1 MATFPL
7 SPYKKAGNTHYISG
21 QIGQEN
27 GQLVSDEVGAQ
38 TLRAIENIVTILKQ
52 NGLDITDV
60 VDVTAFITEQSDY
73 DMFNDAY
80 RTGFQEPFPTRTTVT
95 VKSLPLGAKVELKAI
110 AFK

>member
-7 SPYKKAGNTHYISG
+7 SPYKKVGNTHYVSG

-27 GQLVSDEVGAQ
+27 GQLVSDNISEQ
-38 TLRAIENIVTILKQ
+38 TTKTIENIKSILEQ
-52 NGLDITDV
+52 NGLEIGDV
-60 VDVTAFITEQSDY
+60 VDVIAFITEQSDY
-73 DMFNDAY
+73 DAFNEAY
-80 RTGFQEPFPTRTTVT
+80 RNGFKEPFPTRTTVT